1 MNYLL
6 PIIAG
11 LIFMAIPRSLQ
22 KSVSPNGIKQLKF
35 LEGERLDVYLD
46 QANIPTVGVGHK
58 VLQSDNLNVGD
69 TITQTRS
76 DQFLTRDLLT
86 AKKTVNN
93 YVNVPLNQ
101 NQFDALVSFVFNIG
115 VDKFR
120 RSTLL
125 NRLNDYDYQ
134 GALAEFSRWKYA
146 TDQGTGAKIELPGL
160 VNRRR
165 YEQDLF
171 NA

>member
-1 MNYLL
+1 MKLIL

-46 QANIPTVGVGHK
+46 AGNIPHVGVGHK
-58 VLQSDNLNVGD
+58 IIPSDNLVMGD

-101 NQFDALVSFVFNIG
+101 NQYDALVSFVFNIG
-115 VDKFR
+115 ADNFR

-134 GALAEFSRWKYA
+134 GAMAEMSRWKYV
-146 TDQGTGAKIELPGL
+146 TINDKKIVSEGL
-160 VNRRR
+160 VNRRL